1 MKKRTAHQTWLK
13 YIVLVVLGCI
23 VIIPIYYLLVTTFK
37 TPAEATASP
46 MGLPSHFSFSG
57 YKEAFE
63 KMQFPRLFLIHLS
76 LQRVLLSEL

>member
-37 TPAEATASP
+37 DTGRSDCITN
-46 MGLPSHFSFSG
+46 GFTI
-57 YKEAFE
+57 AF
-63 KMQFPRLFLIHLS
+63 QF
-76 LQRVLLSEL
+76 

>member
-46 MGLPSHFSFSG
+46 MGYHRISVLADIKKRLKKCSFR
-57 YKEAFE
+57 E
-63 KMQFPRLFLIHLS
+63 LFLIHLS